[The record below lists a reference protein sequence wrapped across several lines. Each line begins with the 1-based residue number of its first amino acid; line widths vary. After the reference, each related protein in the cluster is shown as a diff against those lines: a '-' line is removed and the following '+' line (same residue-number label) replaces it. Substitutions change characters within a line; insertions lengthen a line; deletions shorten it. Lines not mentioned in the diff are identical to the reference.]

1 MDFLEQILNSS
12 GTLQSWQSNK
22 IGGDIPTTVQPYTS
36 SESLFVYLHKI
47 NFGIPIEWNNK
58 EQFKDEIVLHVL
70 ILIWNDLEDKLRAR
84 SI

>member
-1 MDFLEQILNSS
+1 MANGLMVLSETWSDLLFLTSILGHSSVNWVHFFLEQILNSS

-47 NFGIPIEWNNK
+47 NIKPLSF
-58 EQFKDEIVLHVL
+58 
-70 ILIWNDLEDKLRAR
+70 
-84 SI
+84 